1 MIHAK
6 KAGLAGRFDPIAR
19 RSPSFTV
26 AFASSCLGVVE
37 MTKITQDES
46 QRWGKKVCVRERRG
60 KRNLTEIKE
69 LVEAA
74 SSRPGCVE

>member
-37 MTKITQDES
+37 MTKITQNES
-46 QRWGKKVCVRERRG
+46 QRWGEKCV
-60 KRNLTEIKE
+60 
-69 LVEAA
+69 
-74 SSRPGCVE
+74 